1 MPTLIPGASSFEAEE
16 DSTAVTFDSYMMNS
30 SSSASSSPIYIDPN
44 QSQTQPNQYPRP
56 PGHVI
61 QQSPLLVKARKI
73 TPPRPATIKSPLLP
87 ILSEYE
93 SVSDAILLGME
104 RSGSEKGTGFCGG
117 SKETEDGVD
126 KSASAECDHFEVT
139 ISECNNL
146 TDRCNEII
154 GMFGELK
161 HQRSETKSPTF
172 GN

>member
-1 MPTLIPGASSFEAEE
+1 VSRETYQQSRQAMPTLIPGASSFEAEE
-16 DSTAVTFDSYMMNS
+16 DSTAVTF
-30 SSSASSSPIYIDPN
+30 
-44 QSQTQPNQYPRP
+44 PNQYPRP

-73 TPPRPATIKSPLLP
+73 TPPHPATIKSPLLP